1 MKALPKIEPLELVQQ
16 AAPFDHDE
24 WLFEVKHDGFRAV
37 AYIENGV
44 CKLVRRN
51 DFDYKRFRD
60 VALGLPSEINA
71 KNAVIDGELV
81 VLDKTGKAKF
91 YDLMAGR
98 GYVVFAAFDLM
109 WINGRDLRDEPLW
122 QRKELLRLKRL
133 YSQIC
138 MRDMEGI
145 VCKPSISPYRT
156 IRGTTTWIKVK
167 NPNYSQKEGRGD
179 LFNERRR

>member
-37 AYIENGV
+37 AYIENGL
-44 CKLVRRN
+44 CKLVSRN

-60 VALGLPSEINA
+60 AALALPSEINA
-71 KNAVIDGELV
+71 KSAILDGELV

-98 GYVVFAAFDLM
+98 GYVGVRRIRSDVD
-109 WINGRDLRDEPLW
+109 R
-122 QRKELLRLKRL
+122 
-133 YSQIC
+133 
-138 MRDMEGI
+138 
-145 VCKPSISPYRT
+145 RT
-156 IRGTTTWIKVK
+156 RPT
-167 NPNYSQKEGRGD
+167 P
-179 LFNERRR
+179 